1 MDSFA
6 YMSMVSRIA
15 HYEEIARRMAKEA
28 RIERKKSPA
37 PVKLAVAPRPGQLV
51 DLPETQSA

>member
-1 MDSFA
+1 MDSFT
-6 YMSMVSRIA
+6 YMSIVSRIA

-28 RIERKKSPA
+28 RVARKQTPA